1 MILNT
6 VNKSPFSHNT
16 LKECLSVSENKCSV
30 LLIEDGVL
38 AGKAGALEDVFAA
51 NPQVNFY
58 ALKADIEARG
68 IADSYSPSVTIID
81 DAEFVNL
88 VVQHKTVQSWY

>member
-16 LKECLSVSENKCSV
+16 LNDCLSVCMNKCSV

-38 AGKAGALEDVFAA
+38 AGKAGALEDVFAT
-51 NPQVNFY
+51 NPQIDFY
-58 ALKADIEARG
+58 ALKADVEARG
-68 IADSYSPSVTIID
+68 IADSYSPSVIIID
-81 DAEFVNL
+81 DAEFVSL
-88 VVQHKTVQSWY
+88 VVQHKTIQSWY